1 MYEVVK
7 FSNTLINKREFIDK
21 EVLLKDTEVPG
32 LLCRIGKRSKTY
44 YLRYSQK
51 NTGKVKTKKMGN
63 ALLHLVSDI
72 RKKALKQLLRNE
84 DGFGA
89 DFETIN
95 DIIDGPFLTD
105 ARINKKNI
113 KPELSKLEK
122 HIRPYFGHLE
132 FDRITQPL
140 INQFI
145 EEKLERLSHSSVDR
159 LSAIARKIGRFAV
172 DSGSHPVNV
181 FRNWKQFN
189 RDNTRT
195 QTMRPEQLKP
205 FIACCLQDK
214 NKVQQDVLML
224 CATAGGRIGEIKRI
238 RVSEVNIENGTIILP
253 HTKSGKK
260 QTLILNSFAIE
271 IVNRRIAETTN
282 EWLFPS
288 NRKFGSPI
296 HYPRGCWARVQARML
311 ELGHDISDLRN
322 HDLRRVFGSVA
333 AKNSDVL
340 TTSKL
345 LHHGSV
351 GVTMRYISYQD
362 DDLRDTSEAVANA
375 YR

>member
-1 MYEVVK
+1 MYEVIK

-21 EVLLKDTEVPG
+21 ENLLKDTEVPG
-32 LLCRIGKRSKTY
+32 LTCRIGKRSKTY
-44 YLRYSQK
+44 YLRYSIK
-51 NTGKVKTKKMGN
+51 GKVKTKKMGN
-63 ALLHLVSDI
+63 ALLHSVSHI

-95 DIIDGPFLTD
+95 DIIDGPYLTD

-132 FDRITQPL
+132 FNQITQPL
-140 INQFI
+140 INNFI
-145 EEKLERLSHSSVDR
+145 EEKLETLSHSTVDR
-159 LSAIARKIGRFAV
+159 LSAIARKVGRFAV
-172 DSGSHPVNV
+172 DTGAHPINV

-189 RDNTRT
+189 RDNSRT

-205 FIACCLQDK
+205 FISCCLQDN
-214 NKVQQDVLML
+214 NKVHQGVLML
-224 CATAGGRIGEIKRI
+224 CATAGGRIGELKRI
-238 RVSEVNIENGTIILP
+238 RVVDVNTDHGTISLP

-260 QTLILNSFAIE
+260 QTLILNSFALE
-271 IVNRRIAETTN
+271 IVKRRIAETTN

-288 NRKFGSPI
+288 NRKIGSHI
-296 HYPRGCWARVQARML
+296 HYPRCCWARVQARML
-311 ELGHDISDLRN
+311 ALGHDISDLKN
-322 HDLRRVFGSVA
+322 HDLRRVFGTIA
-333 AKNSDVL
+333 AQNSDVL

-362 DDLRDTSEAVANA
+362 DALRDTSEAVANA
-375 YR
+375 YK